1 MSQNL
6 LKSQLESSVALGIA
20 GAISGA
26 SRATDGFSKIR
37 AFALAD
43 QAGTLNVQQ
52 SWDGGTTWKTTD
64 TVAIVANTGKTLEA
78 LLVAPLARVNYVN
91 GGVAQTAFTLASA
104 LVAI

>member
-6 LKSQLESSVALGIA
+6 VKPVLESSAALGI
-20 GAISGA
+20 S
-26 SRATDGFSKIR
+26 ATFNGSARLSDAFSKVR

-52 SWDGGTTWKTTD
+52 SWDNGATWKVTD
-64 TVAIVANTGKTLEA
+64 TVAIVASTGKTLEA
-78 LLVAPLARVNYVN
+78 LVVAPLVRVQYVN
-91 GGVAQTAFTLASA
+91 GGVAQGSFTLASS